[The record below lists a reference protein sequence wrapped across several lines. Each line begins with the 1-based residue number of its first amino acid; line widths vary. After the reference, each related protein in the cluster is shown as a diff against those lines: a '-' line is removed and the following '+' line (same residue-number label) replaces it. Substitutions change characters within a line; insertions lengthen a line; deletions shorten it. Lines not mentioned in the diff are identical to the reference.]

1 MAVPLLRTEDLDV
14 QRRSRWRRGV
24 AGVAAA
30 SICAAAVVLLAG
42 GGRGGGARAPSAGN
56 RVVLMDG
63 VNEAEWGVQQAFAT
77 FAHNNDEEH
86 PAVQQAYEFS
96 ANETARRRARVCE
109 FIGDMGDVLEEMST
123 ERAIEMIRRLSEVE
137 SDGAWDEMK
146 QKLLTT
152 PAKEG
157 GEGGNATAAEGNTTT
172 TAEAKPLTPREQL
185 LVKFGCDLVL
195 KRLPGFW
202 GQWYFIGTMPA
213 PLNAMSAAGP
223 TTDVAKMVPNVTKVS
238 ETIDFEDQE
247 AVNGVSEKIPPGA
260 FAVKWTGEVLI
271 KKAGTYTFYTSS
283 FDGSRVFVDGELVV
297 DNSGYHARQTRSGEV
312 KLWEG
317 YHTVVLDYFLGED
330 ERSFGNACVIAQYS
344 GPDTAGQVAVLQG
357 THDAV
362 ILPKFKL
369 FVIMIYIR
377 TYRM

>member
-1 MAVPLLRTEDLDV
+1 MATRLAAEEELDV
-14 QRRSRWRRGV
+14 QRRSRWRRC
-24 AGVAAA
+24 AAAVAAA

-42 GGRGGGARAPSAGN
+42 GGRGGVARATSAGN

-137 SDGAWDEMK
+137 GDGAWDEMK

-157 GEGGNATAAEGNTTT
+157 GEGGNATAADGNATAAEGNATTT
-172 TAEAKPLTPREQL
+172 EEAKSLTPREQL

-271 KKAGTYTFYTSS
+271 TKAGTYTFYTSS

-297 DNSGYHARQTRSGEV
+297 DNSGYHARQMRSGEV

-362 ILPKFKL
+362 ILPNF
-369 FVIMIYIR
+369 
-377 TYRM
+377 